1 MKKSTEKL
9 LEKFFNQSQEYSGKR
24 EDGKLNFI
32 FHLLYDGEGVVAQLD
47 TRHKIL
53 HLNQELFSSKTIEYQ
68 SNLKEKAQ
76 EKGYEIVEH
85 EDELKTLRSCKV

>member
-32 FHLLYDGEGVVAQLD
+32 FRLLYDGEGVVARLD

-53 HLNQELFSSKTIEYQ
+53 HLNQELISSKTIEYQ
-68 SNLKEKAQ
+68 SDLKEKAQ

-85 EDELKTLRSCKV
+85 EDELKTLRSYKV